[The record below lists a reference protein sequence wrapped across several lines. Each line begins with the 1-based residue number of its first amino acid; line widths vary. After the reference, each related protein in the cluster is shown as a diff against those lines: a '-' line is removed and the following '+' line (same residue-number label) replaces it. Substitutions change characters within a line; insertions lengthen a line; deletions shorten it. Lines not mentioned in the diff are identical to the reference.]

1 MLRYDGAMDPVRVGR
16 MTRDIIS
23 EDALPMELIRVSH
36 EAAAWHVLVRDT
48 AQHEIEIAIHDTATP
63 RELRTVLRQ
72 RLEAACP

>member
-1 MLRYDGAMDPVRVGR
+1 MDPLRVGR

-36 EAAAWHVLVRDT
+36 DEKQWRVVVRD
-48 AQHEIEIAIHDTATP
+48 AQERETEIAIHDTATP
-63 RELRTVLRQ
+63 RELRSVLRQ

>member
-1 MLRYDGAMDPVRVGR
+1 MDPLRIGR

-36 EAAAWHVLVRDT
+36 EAAEWHVFVRDMT
-48 AQHEIEIAIHDTATP
+48 QHEIEIAIQDTATS
-63 RELRTVLRQ
+63 REMRTVLRQ

>member
-1 MLRYDGAMDPVRVGR
+1 MDSIRVER

-36 EAAAWHVLVRDT
+36 QAARWHIVVRDT
-48 AQHEIEIAIHDTATP
+48 MQRETEIAIYDTATP
-63 RELRTVLRQ
+63 REMRTVLRQ